1 MEGATCF
8 THKDRVTGRSCTRC
22 GQPACP
28 ECLREAA
35 VGSHCWQCV
44 RAARPPTAQRVKRWN
59 ATHPDIVT
67 KVIVGINVIVFI
79 ALQGNRSGFAPLC
92 EGPAYRRLALHG
104 TCVDQGEWY
113 RLISSGFVHADILHI
128 AFNMVIL
135 YRFGQMLEPALGRAR
150 MIGLYFA
157 ALLAGSAGA
166 LLMQPDAFTVG
177 ASGAV
182 YGLVGA
188 AAVGMRQRGIDVWQ
202 SGVGPLIAI
211 NLVFTFVVPGIS
223 IGAHL
228 GGMVGG
234 LVVGTAMLREET
246 TRASVVRGV
255 GACAVIAAVAVL
267 VARSAVSV

>member
-1 MEGATCF
+1 MESSTCF

-28 ECLREAA
+28 ECLREAP
-35 VGSHCWQCV
+35 VGSHCWQCL
-44 RAARPPTAQRVKRWN
+44 RADRPPTAQRVKRWN
-59 ATHPDIVT
+59 ATHTDLVT
-67 KVIVGINVIVFI
+67 KVIVGVNVLVFI
-79 ALQGNRSGFAPLC
+79 LVQGARNGFAPVC
-92 EGPAYRRLALHG
+92 GGDTYRRLALQG
-104 TCVDQGEWY
+104 ICVHEGEWY
-113 RLISSGFVHADILHI
+113 RLLSSGFVHADILHI

-135 YRFGQMLEPALGRAR
+135 YRFGAMLESALGRTR
-150 MIGLYFA
+150 MVGLYFA

-166 LLMQPDAFTVG
+166 LLMEPDAYTVG

-182 YGLVGA
+182 YGLVAA

-211 NLVFTFVVPGIS
+211 NLVFTFIVPGIS

-234 LVVGTAMLREET
+234 AVVGAAMLREPT
-246 TRASVVRGV
+246 TPASVARGL
-255 GACAVIAAVAVL
+255 GACAVLAAAAVL
-267 VARSAVSV
+267 VANSAVSP

>member
-1 MEGATCF
+1 MEGETCF

-22 GQPACP
+22 GKPACP
-28 ECLREAA
+28 ECLREAP

-44 RAARPPTAQRVKRWN
+44 KAARPPTAQRVKTWN
-59 ATHPDIVT
+59 ATHPDVVT
-67 KVIVGINVIVFI
+67 KIIVGVNVLVFI
-79 ALQGNRSGFAPLC
+79 AVQGNRRGFAPLC

-104 TCVDQGEWY
+104 TCVEQGEWY
-113 RLISSGFVHADILHI
+113 RVVTSGFVHADLLHI

-135 YRFGQMLEPALGRAR
+135 YRFGAMLEGALGRAR
-150 MIGLYFA
+150 MVGLYFA
-157 ALLAGSAGA
+157 ALMAGSAGA
-166 LLMQPDAFTVG
+166 LLMEPDAFTVG

-182 YGLVGA
+182 YGLVAA

-211 NLVFTFVVPGIS
+211 NLVFTFIVPGIS

-234 LVVGTAMLREET
+234 LVTGALMLRERT
-246 TRASVVRGV
+246 TPAAVARGL
-255 GACAVIAAVAVL
+255 GACAVVAAVAVL
-267 VARSAVSV
+267 VAQSAVAV

>member
-28 ECLREAA
+28 ECLHEAP

-44 RAARPPTAQRVKRWN
+44 KAARPPTTQRVKRWN
-59 ATHPDIVT
+59 ATHPDLVT
-67 KVIVGINVIVFI
+67 KIIVGINVLVFI
-79 ALQGNRSGFAPLC
+79 AVQGNRRGFAPLC

-113 RLISSGFVHADILHI
+113 RVITSGFVHADILHL

-135 YRFGQMLEPALGRAR
+135 YRFGAMLEPALGRVR
-150 MIGLYFA
+150 MVGLYFA

-166 LLMQPDAFTVG
+166 LLMEPDAFTVG

-182 YGLVGA
+182 YGLVAA

-211 NLVFTFVVPGIS
+211 NLVFTFVVPGVS

-234 LVVGTAMLREET
+234 LVLGAIMLREPT
-246 TRASVVRGV
+246 TPPAVARGL
-255 GACAVIAAVAVL
+255 GACAVVAAVAVL
-267 VARSAVSV
+267 VAQSAVAP